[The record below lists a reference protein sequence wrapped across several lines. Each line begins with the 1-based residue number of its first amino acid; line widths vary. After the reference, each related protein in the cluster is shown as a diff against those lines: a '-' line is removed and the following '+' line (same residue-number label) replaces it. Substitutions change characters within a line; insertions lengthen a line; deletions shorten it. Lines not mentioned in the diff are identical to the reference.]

1 MGAKCPLYLMKNL
14 KFLKSTIQ
22 VLIAMYPFCAT
33 IFTNNPDFY
42 ASDFALSVV
51 FIASLELSYR
61 LICYIQ
67 G

>member
-1 MGAKCPLYLMKNL
+1 MKNF
-14 KFLKSTIQ
+14 KYLKSTAQ
-22 VLIAMYPFCAT
+22 VLFTMYPFCAT

-42 ASDFALSVV
+42 ASDFAISVV